1 MQSIKE
7 ISGTIFNIQKFSIND
22 GPGIRT
28 TVFFKGCPLNCLWCQ
43 NPESK
48 NPDTEIDNSNFQK
61 GYRNIFCD
69 NKMIGS
75 TVTINDVMS
84 EIIKDYIFY
93 EESGGGVTFS
103 GGEPMLQPDFLLELL
118 IKCRHKGIHTS
129 VDTSGFA
136 PKSELKKI
144 RNFVDLFLFDI
155 KIMNDEAHIKYTGV
169 SNKLIHENLIE
180 LCNNHNNI
188 IIRIPLIPGI
198 TDSEQNLIDII
209 KFLSDLKVIRK
220 ISLLPYNEFS
230 ESKYKKFNID
240 YTLGKLEVQSDE
252 KLNYFSNMFKS
263 NGFEVKIRG

>member
-1 MQSIKE
+1 MQNLRE

-48 NPDTEIDNSNFQK
+48 NPDTETDMNQHQK

-69 NKMIGS
+69 RYSIGS
-75 TVTINDVMS
+75 VVTVSDVMD
-84 EIIKDYIFY
+84 EVIKDYIFY

-118 IKCRHKGIHTS
+118 IKCSHKGIHTS

-136 PKSELKKI
+136 PKNDFKRI
-144 RNFVDLFLFDI
+144 RNYADLFLFDL
-155 KIMNDEAHIKYTGV
+155 KIMDDETHIKYTGV
-169 SNKLIHENLIE
+169 SNKLIHENLVD
-180 LCNNHNNI
+180 LSRNNNNI

-198 TDSEQNLIDII
+198 TDTELNLKEII
-209 KFLSDLKVIRK
+209 EFLVDLKTIRK
-220 ISLLPYNEFS
+220 VSLLPYNEFS
-230 ESKYKKFNID
+230 ESKYKRFNID

-252 KLNYFSNMFKS
+252 KLSYFSNMFKS